1 MRSLIISRPNW
12 KDVILLGAPI
22 IMGVYLSMFNL
33 GKQGLFLDEA
43 FSADLVLRPWRELIV
58 VAYQDVH
65 PLFYYSLLKAV
76 LVFFPLSEWSLRLLS
91 AICAVLSLTLA
102 MYVTHSYAGKRA
114 SIWVGWVLAWSS
126 LHLYYAQEARMY
138 ALFEL
143 LWIISPLCLL
153 LALERKETFWWLCWV
168 ITTAAAIHTQFY
180 GLLLWGIGAGSS
192 LLTILLQRSWP
203 NLKKWVLAQ
212 TLIIV
217 MALPLISLIN
227 STLERGVGGTWIPS
241 SLDPIKLLL
250 LGLFG
255 FSPVKEQFLNG
266 NLLLISPWKD
276 ISFTLWVIIALGMII
291 PPIFG
296 WRKQLHHKRVRSLG
310 WIVITFGFIPP
321 LIIALV
327 FGLSQEQFWA
337 PRPFIGAMVWIFIG
351 LAVGWTTL
359 APRFSFVVLISL
371 FVLNIGPLWA
381 YETIW
386 VKDYGK
392 IAFQSVPETRQGSVL
407 ILDRNYASPVWNY
420 YDPMKN
426 NFIVV
431 GISPRGDGEFDLMM
445 LISND
450 TLRGDYQQ
458 VSCDD
463 IGSASVL
470 LYDPAGRIERE
481 GPNWPSCVVDQIE
494 WIFDPVSQ
502 EWVTSQDGVP

>member
-1 MRSLIISRPNW
+1 MGVSLII
-12 KDVILLGAPI
+12 
-22 IMGVYLSMFNL
+22 FNL

-65 PLFYYSLLKAV
+65 PLFYYSLLKVV

-91 AICAVLSLTLA
+91 AICAILSLTLA
-102 MYVTHSYAGKRA
+102 MYITYSYAGKRA
-114 SIWVGWVLAWSS
+114 SIWVGWILAWSS

-143 LWIISPLCLL
+143 LWIISPLCLFM
-153 LALERKETFWWLCWV
+153 ALERKETFWWVCWV

-180 GLLLWGIGAGSS
+180 GLLLWGIGACSS
-192 LLTILLQRSWP
+192 LLMILLQRSWR
-203 NLKKWVLAQ
+203 NLKIWILAQ
-212 TLIIV
+212 ILIIV
-217 MALPLISLIN
+217 TALPLISVIN
-227 STLERGVGGTWIPS
+227 STVERGVGGTWIPS

-255 FSPVKEQFLNG
+255 FTPVKEQFLNG
-266 NLLLISPWKD
+266 NLLSLSLWKD
-276 ISFTLWVIIALGMII
+276 IPFTIWGIIALGMII

-296 WRKQLHHKRVRSLG
+296 WRKQLHDKSIHSLG
-310 WIVITFGFIPP
+310 WIVMAFGIIPP
-321 LIIALV
+321 LIIALIL
-327 FGLSQEQFWA
+327 GLSKEQFWA

-371 FVLNIGPLWA
+371 FVLNFGSLWA

-392 IAFQSVPETRQGSVL
+392 IAFQSIPETRQDSVL
-407 ILDRNYASPVWNY
+407 ILDRFYISPVWNY
-420 YDPMKN
+420 YDSLKD
-426 NFIVV
+426 NFIVA
-431 GISPRGDGEFDLMM
+431 GIRPRGDGKFDLMM
-445 LISND
+445 LISNG
-450 TLRGDYQQ
+450 TLRGDYKL
-458 VSCDD
+458 VSCND
-463 IGSASVL
+463 IGSASIL

-481 GPNWPSCVVDQIE
+481 GRNWPSCVVDQLK
-494 WIFDPVSQ
+494 WIFNPVSQ
-502 EWVTSQDGVP
+502 KWVTYQDGVP